1 MNKDGQKKIRKTGIA
16 AAGIFFL
23 LAVSYVGL
31 AEYYKD
37 GFSYGTWINGVYC
50 TGKTVEEVNEELLKS
65 CSYEGL
71 TIYDAKGEPF
81 LIKAED
87 IGFTFDFEE
96 ALSLH
101 LSVQHPYLWG
111 YRLIAAREKKL
122 APDISFDENRLWE
135 VLESSP
141 AFMEKKADERQ
152 VWIVKT
158 DKGYILVDERKGVL
172 NEEKAKKAVRRSLLA
187 VEAELDLEES
197 GCYEDLPYTEEMK
210 ETLGLWE
217 KVREFQ
223 DCRITY
229 CFGEELVPVDA
240 SVVCDW
246 MAAGENG
253 EFLYNEEGRIKTDE
267 KKIEEFVDRLAEEY
281 DTVGGVR
288 CFQATRGGTVEVEG
302 GIYGNRMDRKAEKE
316 YLKQAFAEK
325 KEEMHIPSYIQEGR
339 QQGKDDI
346 GDTYIEVDMGEQMM
360 YYYLDGKL
368 ELETPIV
375 TGNTGRRWGT
385 PEGVNYVYAKGRNR
399 ILRGPGYESH
409 VNFWMPVKGNIGI
422 HDAAWRSEYGGEI
435 YKSAGSHG
443 CINTPYDAMSDLYDM
458 VEVGTPVVMFY

>member
-1 MNKDGQKKIRKTGIA
+1 MKKKTIRKTGVAI
-16 AAGIFFL
+16 AGILFL

-31 AEYYKD
+31 AEYYKN

-65 CSYEGL
+65 CSYDGL

-87 IGFTFDFEE
+87 IGFTFDFKE
-96 ALSLH
+96 ALRLH
-101 LSVQHPYLWG
+101 LSIQHPYLWG
-111 YRLIAAREKKL
+111 YRLIASKEKKL
-122 APDISFDENRLWE
+122 APDISFDENRLWK

-152 VWIVKT
+152 VWIVKA
-158 DKGYILVDERKGVL
+158 DNGYMLVDERKGVL
-172 NEEKAKKAVRRSLLA
+172 DEEKAKKAVRRSLLA
-187 VEAELDLEES
+187 IETELDLEES
-197 GCYEDLPYTEEMK
+197 GCYMDLPYTEEMK
-210 ETLGLWE
+210 ETLALWE
-217 KVREFQ
+217 KVRDFQ

-229 CFGEELVPVDA
+229 CFGEEQVPIDA

-253 EFLYNEEGRIKTDE
+253 EFLYDEEGKIAADE

-288 CFQATRGGTVEVEG
+288 HFQATRGETVEVEG
-302 GIYGNRMDRKAEKE
+302 GTYGNRMDRKAEKE
-316 YLKQAFAEK
+316 YLKQAFAERK
-325 KEEMHIPSYIQEGR
+325 AEMHMPSYLQEGW

-346 GDTYIEVDMGEQMM
+346 GSTYIEVDMGEQMM

-399 ILRGPGYESH
+399 VLRGPGYESH

-422 HDAAWRSEYGGEI
+422 HDASWRSEYGGEI